1 MGTAANTIEE
11 LIPQIIIN
19 VLFGGSQNFDFTV
32 SKMHLT
38 PTRKMQ
44 KKLCE

>member
-19 VLFGGSQNFDFTV
+19 VLFGRSQNFDFTV